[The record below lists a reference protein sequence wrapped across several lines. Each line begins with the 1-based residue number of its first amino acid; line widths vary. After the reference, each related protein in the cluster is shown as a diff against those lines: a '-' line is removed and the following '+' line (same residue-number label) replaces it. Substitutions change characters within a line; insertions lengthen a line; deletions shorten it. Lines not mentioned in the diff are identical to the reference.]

1 MKAKAFEDFVDK
13 SSGCWIWKGGLSARG
28 YGLYKALMPDGQK
41 KLVFAHRYAYE
52 MRHQIKLTTD
62 ETLDHLCFETRCVN
76 PDHLEPVSRRVNLDR
91 AVANRTH
98 CSNGHAI
105 AEHGYYTYERRGP
118 ERTPVRTRR
127 CRACRRDRQ
136 RGIPTKEQALLQEGD
151 LDGTRDYEWLT
162 IPDFCASINHV
173 LSPSLVRRLAG
184 DGEIESIKVGQRKW
198 LIRSDALDLIVAKQR
213 EG

>member
-1 MKAKAFEDFVDK
+1 
-13 SSGCWIWKGGLSARG
+13 
-28 YGLYKALMPDGQK
+28 
-41 KLVFAHRYAYE
+41 
-52 MRHQIKLTTD
+52 
-62 ETLDHLCFETRCVN
+62 
-76 PDHLEPVSRRVNLDR
+76 
-91 AVANRTH
+91 
-98 CSNGHAI
+98 
-105 AEHGYYTYERRGP
+105 
-118 ERTPVRTRR
+118 
-127 CRACRRDRQ
+127 
-136 RGIPTKEQALLQEGD
+136 